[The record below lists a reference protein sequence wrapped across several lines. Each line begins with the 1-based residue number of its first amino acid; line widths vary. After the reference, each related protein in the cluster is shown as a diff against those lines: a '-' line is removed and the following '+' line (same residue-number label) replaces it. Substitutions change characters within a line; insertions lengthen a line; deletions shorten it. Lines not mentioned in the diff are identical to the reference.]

1 VAANLRLGCNGFLFQ
16 VCCFQ
21 TQLRALL
28 NIIIQYI
35 WIAVDFRKVLEIK
48 SEVIPNWRVS
58 RDAAH
63 SGSSSAP
70 MPASDELVDDNM
82 LLS

>member
-1 VAANLRLGCNGFLFQ
+1 MAANLRLGCNGFLFQ
-16 VCCFQ
+16 VCCF
-21 TQLRALL
+21 RALL

-63 SGSSSAP
+63 SGSSSTP